1 MEAIYWHMGSIDL
14 GTYSTITNMSETYN
28 KNTLAFLLHMA
39 DMAATYITE
48 NNN

>member
-1 MEAIYWHMGSIDL
+1 MGATDL
-14 GTYSTITNMSETYN
+14 SMYSTISNMSETYN

-48 NNN
+48 NKNLF